1 MLIVCPNCTTSYQV
15 KSEAFGQSG
24 RKVRCARCRR
34 EWFATPSAIPPA
46 PGQMPT
52 VASPPTQAVAT
63 EREEGIAALAA
74 PSVAPDAEPPS
85 EAAEPTS
92 SPDHADPPSPTEAAV
107 EAAAEPA
114 PEPELP
120 ARPAAAD
127 AAETSASAGTGTDIE
142 TVAARRY
149 GTVGRALRRPLPLLA
164 RLRGRTGQIFALP
177 LLPTII
183 AAQLLAIGTVVGWR
197 NDVVRAMPPAASLF
211 RLIGLSVNLR
221 GLAFADLRATPEAQ
235 DGVAVLVIE
244 GTIENVTGSTVIVPR
259 LRFALRNGARAEL
272 MSWTAPPE
280 QPTLGAGEALAFR
293 SRLAA
298 PPANGSDVLVRFFT
312 RADLSNGAR

>member
-1 MLIVCPNCTTSYQV
+1 MLITCPNCTTSYQV

-34 EWFATPSAIPPA
+34 EWFATPSAIPPSG
-46 PGQMPT
+46 GQMPA
-52 VASPPTQAVAT
+52 VASPPTQPVAT
-63 EREEGIAALAA
+63 ERGEDMLAA
-74 PSVAPDAEPPS
+74 PSVAPDAAPPS
-85 EAAEPTS
+85 EAAEPAAA
-92 SPDHADPPSPTEAAV
+92 PDQADPASPAQAALEAGAD
-107 EAAAEPA
+107 PA

-120 ARPAAAD
+120 APPSAAD
-127 AAETSASAGTGTDIE
+127 AAETAASAGAGTDIE
-142 TVAARRY
+142 TVAARRDR
-149 GTVGRALRRPLPLLA
+149 TVGRALRRPLPSLA
-164 RLRGRTGQIFALP
+164 RLRGRAGQIFALP
-177 LLPTII
+177 VLPMLI
-183 AAQLLAIGTVVGWR
+183 AAQLLAIGAIVGWR
-197 NDVVRAMPPAASLF
+197 NDVVRAMPPAAALF

-221 GLAFADLRATPEAQ
+221 GLAFADLHATQEAQ

-244 GTIENVTGSTVIVPR
+244 GTIENVTSSAVSVPR

-280 QPTLGAGEALAFR
+280 QGTLGAGEALPFR

-298 PPANGSDVLVRFFT
+298 PPANGNDVLVRFLT